1 MISKLFPL
9 FLISTLAYADPEQDH
24 KNVAQ
29 ALDLQSN
36 SYCMDGFG
44 VIQDSAGCSTLNL
57 VRDDK
62 DMTWVA
68 QCIVKQ
74 ESNVVVNA
82 EYAFTPA
89 NYVATGK
96 YAGYDVMCAD
106 GSFNLLRAPMTKAIK
121 VFEVTVPPKDED
133 DTP

>member
-1 MISKLFPL
+1 MLLFV
-9 FLISTLAYADPEQDH
+9 SSVAYANDPNYVNDS
-24 KNVAQ
+24 Q
-29 ALDLQSN
+29 ALNLKSN

-44 VIQDSAGCSTLNL
+44 VIQDNSGCNSLNL

-68 QCIVKQ
+68 QCIEKT
-74 ESNVVVNA
+74 ESNPIIDA

-121 VFEVTVPPKDED
+121 VYEVTVPPKDED
-133 DTP
+133 GTP

>member
-1 MISKLFPL
+1 MILKLFPL
-9 FLISTLAYADPEQDH
+9 FLISTLAHADPDPAY
-24 KNVAQ
+24 KNTAK

-68 QCIVKQ
+68 QCIEKT
-74 ESNVVVNA
+74 ESNPIIDA

-89 NYVATGK
+89 GFMPTGK

-106 GSFNLLRAPMTKAIK
+106 GSFTLLRAPKTKIIK
-121 VFEVTVPPKDED
+121 GYDVTP
-133 DTP
+133 

>member
-9 FLISTLAYADPEQDH
+9 FLISTLAHADP
-24 KNVAQ
+24 VAEYQ
-29 ALDLQSN
+29 NTALALDLQSN

-44 VIQDSAGCSTLNL
+44 VIQTSAGCSTLNL

-62 DMTWVA
+62 DMTWIA
-68 QCIVKQ
+68 QCIKKT
-74 ESNVVVNA
+74 ESNPIIDA

-89 NYVATGK
+89 NYIATGK

-106 GSFNLLRAPMTKAIK
+106 GSFNLLRAPKTKVIK
-121 VFEVTVPPKDED
+121 VYDVTP
-133 DTP
+133 